1 MMFIDFRR
9 SIMRAGLQRLIPI
22 FCSALM
28 FGCSAPP
35 TQEQSGMVIGGV
47 LGGALGSQI
56 GSGEGSTVA
65 AVVGTLIGAAIGGNI
80 GRSMDDLDRVKFA
93 STLEH
98 NKTGA
103 PSRWVNPDSGSQY
116 TVTPTLTHETKG
128 SPCREFTVDGVV
140 GGRKEKVYGTACR
153 QQDGSWRVIK

>member
-1 MMFIDFRR
+1 
-9 SIMRAGLQRLIPI
+9 MRARCQGLIPI
-22 FCSALM
+22 LCSALL

-47 LGGALGSQI
+47 LGGAIGSQV
-56 GSGEGSTVA
+56 GGGQGSTVA
-65 AVVGTLIGAAIGGNI
+65 AVVGTLIGAAIGGNV
-80 GRSMDDLDRVKFA
+80 GRSMDELDRIKLA
-93 STLEH
+93 STLE
-98 NKTGA
+98 NTKTG
-103 PSRWVNPDSGSQY
+103 SSVRWVNPDSGSQY